1 MSSEQTLDASGRPH
15 LTQRDLALRWGK
27 AEATI
32 ARYRSD
38 GRGPRFLKIGGTV
51 LYRQEDIERF
61 ERESLYGSPSS
72 RCTET
77 ESDTTMPRH
86 AEGSQGVA
94 A

>member
-38 GRGPRFLKIGGTV
+38 GCGPRFLKIGGAV
-51 LYRQEDIERF
+51 LYRQEDIERC

-72 RCTET
+72 RCAET
-77 ESDTTMPRH
+77 ESDTSMPGH
-86 AEGSQGVA
+86 AQVSQGA
-94 A
+94 AA